1 MIEIADIIKL
11 KINNM
16 REKQNLLNHIGDLE
30 DRIDD
35 IKLRIYKMKIDLG
48 HSVPTEPMVVNPKI
62 QNHAR
67 KVESMHNA
75 KPSLS
80 LSERLRQNP
89 SFHNAVRT

>member
-1 MIEIADIIKL
+1 MIDIADIIKL

-16 REKQNLLNHIGDLE
+16 REKQDLLNHNGDLE

-35 IKLRIYKMKIDLG
+35 IKLRIYKMKINLG
-48 HSVPTEPMVVNPKI
+48 YSVPTEPMAVNPKI
-62 QNHAR
+62 QNHVR
-67 KVESMHNA
+67 KVESAHNA

-89 SFHNAVRT
+89 SFHSAART

>member
-1 MIEIADIIKL
+1 MIEINDIIKL
-11 KINNM
+11 KITNM
-16 REKQNLLNHIGDLE
+16 REKQDLLNHIGDLE

-35 IKLRIYKMKIDLG
+35 IKLRIYKMKINLG
-48 HSVPTEPMVVNPKI
+48 HLVPTEPMAISPKI

-67 KVESMHNA
+67 KVESVHNA

-89 SFHNAVRT
+89 SFHNAART